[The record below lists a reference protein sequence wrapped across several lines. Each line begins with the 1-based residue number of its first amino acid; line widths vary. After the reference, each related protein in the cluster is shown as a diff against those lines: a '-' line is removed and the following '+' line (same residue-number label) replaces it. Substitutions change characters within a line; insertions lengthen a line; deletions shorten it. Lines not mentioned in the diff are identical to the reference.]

1 MSSCCGLQIK
11 GFLDGLF
18 GQVLHK
24 LSNFLGA
31 YQHVSSSRNEGC
43 SKSEIV
49 SELFIISS
57 WATVPKQLCSWS
69 VALQKVG
76 CCSASISEKWNKH
89 KQVPFTGEKKRRNAS
104 FLKCFF
110 LCLYFVNSVTL
121 AFGSHQGACLHMA
134 KTTRFFIYLAGTSI
148 TAVRD
153 DFILYWINCWKK
165 FLMGAKITYVICII
179 IMGFVTWELQRTSYC
194 PKALLEVGL
203 RVEISVY
210 FCIELV
216 LFSALLFYIPFLWR
230 TAIIMADEKA
240 AEISLAAGSL

>member
-1 MSSCCGLQIK
+1 MQ
-11 GFLDGLF
+11 
-18 GQVLHK
+18 
-24 LSNFLGA
+24 A
-31 YQHVSSSRNEGC
+31 
-43 SKSEIV
+43 
-49 SELFIISS
+49 S
-57 WATVPKQLCSWS
+57 W
-69 VALQKVG
+69 
-76 CCSASISEKWNKH
+76 
-89 KQVPFTGEKKRRNAS
+89 NAFS
-104 FLKCFF
+104 YAF
-110 LCLYFVNSVTL
+110 YFVNSVTL

-165 FLMGAKITYVICII
+165 LLMGAKITCHLHRYHGLCYLWAAKNILLSQ
-179 IMGFVTWELQRTSYC
+179 GFVRGWSESRNKC
-194 PKALLEVGL
+194 V
-203 RVEISVY
+203 